1 VRIDDA
7 GSAKR
12 DADPDCAILGS
23 MKTAKTKP
31 RFSRRAEAVTPFL
44 AMEVLERA
52 QELEACGRDVVYLC
66 VGEPDFPTPAAACD
80 AAIKTIRRGGTTYT
94 HSLGL
99 PELRAAIADHYAAR
113 YGVAVDPGRII
124 VSSGTSPLMF
134 LLFSALLDQGDEI
147 ILADPCYSCYPNFVR
162 FPGGN
167 PCFLRT
173 REEDGFQP
181 RPEEVR
187 RRITPRTRGILVN
200 SPSNPAGS
208 VLPAAWLEE
217 LAALPIPLISD
228 EVYHGLTYEGEER
241 SALEFDPDAFV
252 FGGFSKTFAM
262 TGWRL
267 GYLIVPRSS
276 VRLLQ
281 SLHQNFMISANRF
294 VQEAGIA
301 ALRDGRRDVE
311 LMRAAYD
318 RRRRHIVERLRA
330 LGLGVRRMPQGAFYV
345 LADARSVHPDSLR
358 LAMEILEA
366 TGVAVTPGI
375 DFGEGAQGYLR
386 FSYANSIEEID
397 KALDRLGEY
406 LSARRREPRD
416 SS

>member
-1 VRIDDA
+1 MSFHLDPQGVP
-7 GSAKR
+7 
-12 DADPDCAILGS
+12 DPDCAILGR
-23 MKTAKTKP
+23 MKNVKTNP

-52 QELEACGRDVVYLC
+52 KELEAGGRDVVYLC
-66 VGEPDFPTPAAACD
+66 VGEPDFPTPAVACE
-80 AAIKTIRRGGTTYT
+80 AAIRAIREGWTTYT

-99 PELRAAIADHYAAR
+99 SELREAIAEHYARR

-134 LLFSALLDQGDEI
+134 LLFSALLDKGDEI
-147 ILADPCYSCYPNFVR
+147 ILPDPCYSCYPNFIR
-162 FPGGN
+162 FPGGK

-187 RRITPRTRGILVN
+187 SRITPRTRGVLVN

-208 VLPAAWLEE
+208 VLPSAWLEE
-217 LAALPIPLISD
+217 LASLPIHLISD
-228 EVYHGLTYEGEER
+228 EVYHGLTYEGGER
-241 SALEFDPDAFV
+241 SALEFDSDAFV
-252 FGGFSKTFAM
+252 IGGFSKTFAM

-267 GYLIVPRSS
+267 GYLVVPRSS
-276 VRLLQ
+276 VRVLQ
-281 SLHQNFMISANRF
+281 SLHQNFMISANHF
-294 VQEAGIA
+294 VQQAGIA
-301 ALRDGRRDVE
+301 ALREGQRDVE
-311 LMRAAYD
+311 IMRAAYD
-318 RRRRHIVERLRA
+318 QRRRHIVERLRA

-345 LADARSVHPDSLR
+345 LADARSIHPDSLI

-386 FSYANSIEEID
+386 FSYANSIENID
-397 KALDRLGEY
+397 KALDRLREY
-406 LSARRREPRD
+406 F
-416 SS
+416 SSRK

>member
-1 VRIDDA
+1 LWR
-7 GSAKR
+7 
-12 DADPDCAILGS
+12 
-23 MKTAKTKP
+23 MKDVKKNP
-31 RFSRRAEAVTPFL
+31 RFSGRAEAVTPFL

-52 QELEACGRDVVYLC
+52 KELEAGGRDIVYLC
-66 VGEPDFPTPAAACD
+66 VGEPDFPTPAVACE
-80 AAIKTIRRGGTTYT
+80 AAIRAIRDGGTTYT

-99 PELRAAIADHYAAR
+99 PELREAIAEHYARR

-147 ILADPCYSCYPNFVR
+147 LLADPCYSCYPNFIR
-162 FPGGN
+162 FPGGI
-167 PCFLRT
+167 PSFLRT

-208 VLPAAWLEE
+208 VLPCAWLEE
-217 LAALPIPLISD
+217 LASLPIPLISD

-276 VRLLQ
+276 VRVLQ
-281 SLHQNFMISANRF
+281 NLHQNFLISANHF
-294 VQEAGIA
+294 VQQAGIA
-301 ALRDGRRDVE
+301 VLREGQQDVRS
-311 LMRAAYD
+311 MRSAYD
-318 RRRRHIVERLRA
+318 QRRRHIVERLRA
-330 LGLGVRRMPQGAFYV
+330 LGLGVPRMPQGAFYV
-345 LADARSVHPDSLR
+345 LADARSIHPDSLK
-358 LAMEILEA
+358 LAMEILET

-386 FSYANSIEEID
+386 FSYANSIENID
-397 KALDRLGEY
+397 KALDRLREY
-406 LSARRREPRD
+406 LSERT
-416 SS
+416 

>member
-1 VRIDDA
+1 
-7 GSAKR
+7 
-12 DADPDCAILGS
+12 
-23 MKTAKTKP
+23 MKNVKTNL
-31 RFSRRAEAVTPFL
+31 RFSPRAEAVTPFL
-44 AMEVLERA
+44 AMEVFERA
-52 QELEACGRDVVYLC
+52 KELEAAGRDIVYLC
-66 VGEPDFPTPAAACD
+66 VGEPDFPSPAVACE
-80 AAIKTIRRGGTTYT
+80 AAIRAIRGGGTTYT

-99 PELRAAIADHYAAR
+99 PELREAIAEHYARR

-134 LLFSALLDQGDEI
+134 LLFSALLDKGDEI
-147 ILADPCYSCYPNFVR
+147 ILPDPCYSCYPNFIR

-187 RRITPRTRGILVN
+187 SRITPRTRGVLVN

-208 VLPAAWLEE
+208 ILPPAWLEE
-217 LAALPIPLISD
+217 LASLPIPLISD

-241 SALEFDPDAFV
+241 SALEFDPEAFV

-267 GYLIVPRSS
+267 GYLIVPPSS
-276 VRLLQ
+276 VRVLQ
-281 SLHQNFMISANRF
+281 SLHQNFMISANHF
-294 VQEAGIA
+294 VQQAGIA
-301 ALRDGRRDVE
+301 VLREGRRDVE
-311 LMRAAYD
+311 IMRAAYD

-330 LGLGVRRMPQGAFYV
+330 IGLGVRRMPQGAFYV
-345 LADARSVHPDSLR
+345 LADARSIHPDSLK

-386 FSYANSIEEID
+386 FSYANSTENID
-397 KALDRLGEY
+397 KAMDRLQEY
-406 LSARRREPRD
+406 LPARK
-416 SS
+416 

>member
-1 VRIDDA
+1 MNNVK
-7 GSAKR
+7 S
-12 DADPDCAILGS
+12 
-23 MKTAKTKP
+23 TP

-52 QELEACGRDVVYLC
+52 KELEAGGRDIVYLC
-66 VGEPDFPTPAAACD
+66 VGEPDFPTPAAACE
-80 AAIKTIRRGGTTYT
+80 AAIRAIREGETKYT

-99 PELRAAIADHYAAR
+99 PELREAIAAHYARR

-124 VSSGTSPLMF
+124 VSSGTSPLML
-134 LLFSALLDQGDEI
+134 LLFSALLDEGDEI
-147 ILADPCYSCYPNFVR
+147 ILSDPCYACYPNFIR
-162 FPGGN
+162 FPGGK

-187 RRITPRTRGILVN
+187 KAITPRTRGVFIN

-208 VLPAAWLEE
+208 VLPSAWMKE
-217 LAALPIPLISD
+217 LASLPVPLISD

-252 FGGFSKTFAM
+252 IGGFSKTFAM

-267 GYLIVPRSS
+267 GYLVVPQAG
-276 VRLLQ
+276 VRVLQ
-281 SLHQNFMISANRF
+281 SLHQNFMISASHF
-294 VQEAGIA
+294 VQRAGIA
-301 ALRDGRRDVE
+301 ALEDGGRDVE
-311 LMRAAYD
+311 IMRAAYD
-318 RRRRHIVERLRA
+318 GRRRHIVERLRA

-345 LADARSVHPDSLR
+345 LADARHILPDSLK

-375 DFGEGAQGYLR
+375 DFGKGAEGYLR
-386 FSYANSIEEID
+386 FSYANSTENID
-397 KALDRLGEY
+397 KALDRIGEY
-406 LSARRREPRD
+406 LSARR
-416 SS
+416 

>member
-1 VRIDDA
+1 
-7 GSAKR
+7 
-12 DADPDCAILGS
+12 
-23 MKTAKTKP
+23 
-31 RFSRRAEAVTPFL
+31 VTPFL

-52 QELEACGRDVVYLC
+52 KELEAGGRDIVYLC
-66 VGEPDFPTPAAACD
+66 VGEPDFPTPAVACE
-80 AAIKTIRRGGTTYT
+80 AAIRAIRDGGTTYT

-99 PELRAAIADHYAAR
+99 PELREAIAEHYARR

-147 ILADPCYSCYPNFVR
+147 LLADPCYSCYPNFIR
-162 FPGGN
+162 FPGGI
-167 PCFLRT
+167 PSFLRT

-208 VLPAAWLEE
+208 VLPCAWLEE
-217 LAALPIPLISD
+217 LASLPIPLISD

-276 VRLLQ
+276 VRVLQ
-281 SLHQNFMISANRF
+281 SLHQNFLISANHF
-294 VQEAGIA
+294 VQQAGIA
-301 ALRDGRRDVE
+301 VLREGQQDVRI
-311 LMRAAYD
+311 MRSAYD
-318 RRRRHIVERLRA
+318 QRRRHIVERLRA
-330 LGLGVRRMPQGAFYV
+330 LGLGVPRMPQGAFYV
-345 LADARSVHPDSLR
+345 LADARSIHPDSLK
-358 LAMEILEA
+358 LAMEILET
-366 TGVAVTPGI
+366 TGVAITPGI

-386 FSYANSIEEID
+386 FSYANSIENID
-397 KALDRLGEY
+397 KALDRLREY
-406 LSARRREPRD
+406 LSERT
-416 SS
+416 

>member
-1 VRIDDA
+1 MDSGNPSPQGV
-7 GSAKR
+7 SN
-12 DADPDCAILGS
+12 PDCAILGR
-23 MKTAKTKP
+23 MKNAKTNP

-52 QELEACGRDVVYLC
+52 KELEAGGRDIVYLC
-66 VGEPDFPTPAAACD
+66 VGEPDFPTPAVACE
-80 AAIKTIRRGGTTYT
+80 AAIRAIREGWTTYT

-99 PELRAAIADHYAAR
+99 SELREAIAEHYARR

-134 LLFSALLDQGDEI
+134 LLFSALLDKGDEI
-147 ILADPCYSCYPNFVR
+147 ILPDPCYSCYPNFIR
-162 FPGGN
+162 FPGGK

-187 RRITPRTRGILVN
+187 SRITPRTRGVLVN

-208 VLPAAWLEE
+208 VLPSAWLEE
-217 LAALPIPLISD
+217 LASLPIPLISD

-252 FGGFSKTFAM
+252 VAGFSKTFAM

-276 VRLLQ
+276 VRVLQ
-281 SLHQNFMISANRF
+281 SLHQNFMISANHF
-294 VQEAGIA
+294 VQQAGIA
-301 ALRDGRRDVE
+301 VLREGQRDVE
-311 LMRAAYD
+311 IMRAAYD
-318 RRRRHIVERLRA
+318 QRRRHIVERLRA
-330 LGLGVRRMPQGAFYV
+330 LGLGVLRMPQGAFYV
-345 LADARSVHPDSLR
+345 LADARSIHPDSLK

-366 TGVAVTPGI
+366 IGVAVTPGI

-386 FSYANSIEEID
+386 FSYANSIENID
-397 KALDRLGEY
+397 RALDRLREY
-406 LSARRREPRD
+406 LSARK
-416 SS
+416 

>member
-1 VRIDDA
+1 
-7 GSAKR
+7 
-12 DADPDCAILGS
+12 
-23 MKTAKTKP
+23 MKNVKTNL
-31 RFSRRAEAVTPFL
+31 RFSPRAEAVTPFL
-44 AMEVLERA
+44 AMEVFERA
-52 QELEACGRDVVYLC
+52 KELEAAGRDIVYLC
-66 VGEPDFPTPAAACD
+66 VGEPDFPSPAVACE
-80 AAIKTIRRGGTTYT
+80 AAIRAIRGGGTTYT

-99 PELRAAIADHYAAR
+99 PELREAIAEHYARR

-134 LLFSALLDQGDEI
+134 LLFSALLDKGDEI
-147 ILADPCYSCYPNFVR
+147 ILPDPCYSCYPNFIR

-187 RRITPRTRGILVN
+187 SRITPRTRGVLVN

-208 VLPAAWLEE
+208 ILPPAWLEE
-217 LAALPIPLISD
+217 LASLPIPLISD

-241 SALEFDPDAFV
+241 SALEFDPEAFV

-267 GYLIVPRSS
+267 GYLIVPPSS
-276 VRLLQ
+276 VRVLQ
-281 SLHQNFMISANRF
+281 SLHQNFMISANHF
-294 VQEAGIA
+294 VQEAGITV
-301 ALRDGRRDVE
+301 LREGRRDVE
-311 LMRAAYD
+311 IMRDAYD
-318 RRRRHIVERLRA
+318 RRRRHIVDRLRA

-345 LADARSVHPDSLR
+345 LADARSIHPDSLK

-386 FSYANSIEEID
+386 ISYANSTENID
-397 KALDRLGEY
+397 KALDRLQEY
-406 LSARRREPRD
+406 LLARK
-416 SS
+416 

>member
-1 VRIDDA
+1 
-7 GSAKR
+7 
-12 DADPDCAILGS
+12 
-23 MKTAKTKP
+23 MKNVSTNP

-44 AMEVLERA
+44 AMEVFERA
-52 QELEACGRDVVYLC
+52 KALEAEGRDIVYLC
-66 VGEPDFPTPAAACD
+66 VGEPDFPSPAVACE
-80 AAIKTIRRGGTTYT
+80 AAIRGIREGGTTYT

-99 PELRAAIADHYAAR
+99 PELREAIAEHYARR

-134 LLFSALLDQGDEI
+134 LLFSALLDKGDEI
-147 ILADPCYSCYPNFVR
+147 LLADPCYSCYPNFIR

-208 VLPAAWLEE
+208 LLPSAWLEE
-217 LAALPIPLISD
+217 LASLPIPLISD

-241 SALEFDPDAFV
+241 SALEFDPEAFV

-267 GYLIVPRSS
+267 GYLIVPSS
-276 VRLLQ
+276 GVRVLQ
-281 SLHQNFMISANRF
+281 SLHQNFMISANHF
-294 VQEAGIA
+294 VQQAGIA
-301 ALRDGRRDVE
+301 VLREGRRDVE
-311 LMRAAYD
+311 IMRDAYD
-318 RRRRHIVERLRA
+318 RRRLHIVERLRA

-345 LADARSVHPDSLR
+345 LADARSIHPDSLK

-386 FSYANSIEEID
+386 FSYANSVENID
-397 KALDRLGEY
+397 KAMDRLREY
-406 LSARRREPRD
+406 LSARK
-416 SS
+416 

>member
-1 VRIDDA
+1 
-7 GSAKR
+7 
-12 DADPDCAILGS
+12 
-23 MKTAKTKP
+23 MKNAKTNP

-44 AMEVLERA
+44 AMEILERA
-52 QELEACGRDVVYLC
+52 KELEAGGRDIVYLC
-66 VGEPDFPTPAAACD
+66 VGEPDFPSPAVACE
-80 AAIKTIRRGGTTYT
+80 AAIRAIREGGTTYT

-99 PELRAAIADHYAAR
+99 PELREAIAEHYARR

-134 LLFSALLDQGDEI
+134 LLFSALLDKGDEI
-147 ILADPCYSCYPNFVR
+147 ILADPSYSCYPNFIR

-187 RRITPRTRGILVN
+187 SRITPRTRGVLVN

-208 VLPAAWLEE
+208 ILPSAWLEE
-217 LAALPIPLISD
+217 LASLPIPLISD

-267 GYLIVPRSS
+267 GYLIAPPSS
-276 VRLLQ
+276 VRVLQ
-281 SLHQNFMISANRF
+281 SLHQNFMISANHF
-294 VQEAGIA
+294 VQEAGITV
-301 ALRDGRRDVE
+301 LREGRRDVE
-311 LMRAAYD
+311 IMRDAYD
-318 RRRRHIVERLRA
+318 RRRRHIVDRLRA

-345 LADARSVHPDSLR
+345 LADARSIHPDSLK

-386 FSYANSIEEID
+386 ISYANSTENID
-397 KALDRLGEY
+397 KALDRLQEY
-406 LSARRREPRD
+406 LLARK
-416 SS
+416 

>member
-1 VRIDDA
+1 
-7 GSAKR
+7 
-12 DADPDCAILGS
+12 
-23 MKTAKTKP
+23 MKNAKTNP

-52 QELEACGRDVVYLC
+52 KELEAGGRDIVYLC
-66 VGEPDFPTPAAACD
+66 VGEPDFPSPAVACE
-80 AAIKTIRRGGTTYT
+80 AAIRAIREGETTYT

-99 PELRAAIADHYAAR
+99 PELREAIAEHYARR

-134 LLFSALLDQGDEI
+134 LLFSALLDTGDEI
-147 ILADPCYSCYPNFVR
+147 ILADPSYSCYPNFIR

-181 RPEEVR
+181 RPEEVKS
-187 RRITPRTRGILVN
+187 RITPRTRGVLVN

-208 VLPAAWLEE
+208 ILPPAWLEE
-217 LAALPIPLISD
+217 LASLPIPLISD

-241 SALEFDPDAFV
+241 SALEFDPCAFV

-267 GYLIVPRSS
+267 GYLIVPPSS
-276 VRLLQ
+276 VRVLQ
-281 SLHQNFMISANRF
+281 SLHQNFMISANHF

-301 ALRDGRRDVE
+301 VLREGRRDVE
-311 LMRAAYD
+311 IMRAAYD
-318 RRRRHIVERLRA
+318 RRRRHIVDRLRA
-330 LGLGVRRMPQGAFYV
+330 LGLGVRRMPEGAFYV
-345 LADARSVHPDSLR
+345 LADARHLHPDSLK

-386 FSYANSIEEID
+386 FSYANSIENID
-397 KALDRLGEY
+397 KALDRIGEY
-406 LSARRREPRD
+406 FGGKK
-416 SS
+416 